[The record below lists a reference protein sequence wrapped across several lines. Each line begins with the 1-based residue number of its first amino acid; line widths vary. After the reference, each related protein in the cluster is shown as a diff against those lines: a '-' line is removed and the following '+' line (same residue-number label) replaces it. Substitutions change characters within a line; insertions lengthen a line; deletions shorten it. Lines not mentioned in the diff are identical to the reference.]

1 MPKIPT
7 FKAQGSIT
15 QLAGTTNAPQ
25 MGLDQTL
32 ATALSPLTDM
42 VVKKAVQEND
52 TQNRTEA
59 LRLGNDFIRELQT
72 IEDTIA
78 NDNTG
83 LGVNKQSANS
93 YYKEQTNNLINK
105 FKSRSSNNASQTLF
119 TNNALSAVNRGIFRI
134 DTIVDKNVF
143 KDLTNQVELAEK
155 SLITQA
161 LFNNRDENVVDEFG
175 MLGNVNDFDYAS
187 LQTNLTKLYT
197 DAFSGKIP
205 AANLNSMVNN
215 IPALV
220 QGFQANKD
228 IYDNPSFAYT
238 ELNKGENSSVY
249 PDLKVEQ
256 RTKLI
261 NKVETMMAQPL
272 QVEFANVIFSLQDK
286 GTEQPFDFNFAKKI
300 LPPEKYN
307 ELKTTYDL
315 AKINAEDVR
324 LIRTSTIDEADK
336 LIESKNFGTDLYVGS
351 ADRITQAKLKEGLI
365 KVRNNA
371 EKQMLEDP
379 VKFQIE
385 TSPEI
390 EELTNNYRTE
400 TDPQIKLAN
409 RKILTNAII
418 EDQIKRGADL
428 AKLKILTKQEVT
440 QIKDE
445 FLNASVTSEDKL
457 KLIEQLKLT
466 YGDENMGKI
475 LNHLQDEKTP
485 ETILMAIATDSVE
498 LAKDLFDSS
507 NLEDLKKI
515 AVQKDIQPTDVLKKI
530 MKKTED
536 FGEVLNSQGEGS
548 ESKAAKM
555 LRINEALLKASL
567 LRIDKNT
574 SVDDAIESAT
584 NDFLKD
590 YILNNSLTALIP
602 KTINRITIPT
612 AAVQNKAEA
621 ILIGI
626 KDDSPGNYL
635 ERFMGEKGFMHYAE
649 SLNLSNVTE
658 EDVKKR
664 IGFTVRNYSK
674 WLNNSDMTGMVLY
687 ADFGAAGMQP
697 VVNADNQRV
706 EFYFTDLPNQ
716 NPTIKDTISVYPV
729 TGDELPLIPDPPS
742 FDYFQYDEN
751 LIDNIIVDG
760 KKNSKI
766 PVDDQSSIFKT
777 IGDAII
783 SPVAASDMN
792 LTSSKKII
800 LDKVGGDI
808 YNEKSQNNLQK
819 FIAAVYDV
827 ESNSGDKDF
836 LLNESS
842 ATGFFQFKTKDN
854 LNKETG
860 KVKLDKN
867 GTPLKS
873 SFETALSRLETQY
886 KKANTTIPNWVKKAK
901 ETKNPTKFILEEL
914 NYDQQEELFL
924 MNIYGQKGSDALIK
938 AMLDG
943 DMDKAM
949 KLYAKFHHTKL
960 NVVNDKTIIKKFNKA
975 YND

>member
-7 FKAQGSIT
+7 FKAEGSIT

-25 MGLDQTL
+25 IGLDQTIGNV
-32 ATALSPLTDM
+32 LSPVTDM

-59 LRLGNDFIRELQT
+59 LRLGNEFTRKLNT
-72 IEDTIA
+72 LEDTIA

-93 YYKEQTNNLINK
+93 YYKQQTNNLINQ
-105 FKSRSSNNASQTLF
+105 FKSQASNNATATLF

-143 KDLTNQVELAEK
+143 KDLTTQVELAEK

-205 AANLNSMVNN
+205 AANLNAMVNN

-324 LIRTSTIDEADK
+324 LIRTLPLDEADK

-400 TDPQIKLAN
+400 TDSQIKLAN

-445 FLNASVTSEDKL
+445 FLNASVTSEDKV

-485 ETILMAIATDSVE
+485 DTILMAIATDSIE

-507 NLEDLKKI
+507 TLEDLKKI
-515 AVQKDIQPTDVLKKI
+515 AVQKDIQPNDVLKKI

-590 YILNNSLTALIP
+590 YVLNNSLTALIP

-664 IGFTVRNYSK
+664 IGFTIRNYSK

-716 NPTIKDTISVYPV
+716 DPTIKDTISVYPV

-742 FDYFQYDEN
+742 DDYFQYNEN
-751 LIDNIIVDG
+751 LIDDIIVDG

-808 YNEKSQNNLQK
+808 YNEESQNNLQK
-819 FIAAVYDV
+819 FIAAVHDV

-842 ATGFFQFKTKDN
+842 ATGDFQFKTKDN
-854 LNKETG
+854 LDKNG
-860 KVKLDKN
+860 KVKLDEN

-901 ETKNPTKFILEEL
+901 ETKNPTKFIIEEL
-914 NYDQQEELFL
+914 TYDQQEELFL
-924 MNIYGQKGSDALIK
+924 MNIYGQVGSDALIK

-949 KLYAKFHHTKL
+949 ELYAEFHHTKM
-960 NVVNDKTIIKKFNKA
+960 NVVNDKVVKRKFKKA

>member
-1 MPKIPT
+1 
-7 FKAQGSIT
+7 
-15 QLAGTTNAPQ
+15 
-25 MGLDQTL
+25 
-32 ATALSPLTDM
+32 
-42 VVKKAVQEND
+42 
-52 TQNRTEA
+52 
-59 LRLGNDFIRELQT
+59 
-72 IEDTIA
+72 
-78 NDNTG
+78 
-83 LGVNKQSANS
+83 
-93 YYKEQTNNLINK
+93 
-105 FKSRSSNNASQTLF
+105 
-119 TNNALSAVNRGIFRI
+119 
-134 DTIVDKNVF
+134 
-143 KDLTNQVELAEK
+143 
-155 SLITQA
+155 
-161 LFNNRDENVVDEFG
+161 
-175 MLGNVNDFDYAS
+175 
-187 LQTNLTKLYT
+187 
-197 DAFSGKIP
+197 
-205 AANLNSMVNN
+205 
-215 IPALV
+215 
-220 QGFQANKD
+220 
-228 IYDNPSFAYT
+228 
-238 ELNKGENSSVY
+238 

-324 LIRTSTIDEADK
+324 LIRTLPLDEADK

-400 TDPQIKLAN
+400 TDSQIKLAN

-445 FLNASVTSEDKL
+445 FLNASVTSEDKV

-485 ETILMAIATDSVE
+485 DTILMAIATDSIE

-507 NLEDLKKI
+507 TLEDLKKI
-515 AVQKDIQPTDVLKKI
+515 AVQKDIQPNDVLKKI

-590 YILNNSLTALIP
+590 YVLNNSLTALIP

-664 IGFTVRNYSK
+664 IGFTIRNYSK

-716 NPTIKDTISVYPV
+716 DPTIKDTISVYPV

-742 FDYFQYDEN
+742 DDYFQYNEN
-751 LIDNIIVDG
+751 LIDDIIVDG

-808 YNEKSQNNLQK
+808 YNEESQNNLQK
-819 FIAAVYDV
+819 FIAAVHDV

-842 ATGFFQFKTKDN
+842 ATGDFQFKTKDN
-854 LNKETG
+854 LDKNG
-860 KVKLDKN
+860 KVKLDEN

-914 NYDQQEELFL
+914 TYDQQEELFL
-924 MNIYGQKGSDALIK
+924 MNIYGQVGSDALIK

-949 KLYAKFHHTKL
+949 ELYAEFHHTKM
-960 NVVNDKTIIKKFNKA
+960 NVVNDKVVKRKFKKA

>member
-42 VVKKAVQEND
+42 IVKKAVQEND

-72 IEDTIA
+72 VEDTIA

-93 YYKEQTNNLINK
+93 YYKQQTNNLINK
-105 FKSRSSNNASQTLF
+105 FKSRSSNNATATLF

-143 KDLTNQVELAEK
+143 KDLTTQVELAET

-272 QVEFANVIFSLQDK
+272 QVEFANVVFSLQDK

-371 EKQMLEDP
+371 EKQMSEDP
-379 VKFQIE
+379 VKFQID

-390 EELTNNYRTE
+390 AELTNNYRTE
-400 TDPQIKLAN
+400 TDPEIKLAN

-716 NPTIKDTISVYPV
+716 DPTIKDTISVYPV

-742 FDYFQYDEN
+742 DDYFQYNEN
-751 LIDNIIVDG
+751 LIDDIIVDG

-783 SPVAASDMN
+783 SPVAAGEAT
-792 LTSSKKII
+792 L
-800 LDKVGGDI
+800 
-808 YNEKSQNNLQK
+808 
-819 FIAAVYDV
+819 
-827 ESNSGDKDF
+827 GDKF
-836 LLNESS
+836 LINKNVIDRIKKNEN
-842 ATGFFQFKTKDN
+842 QKLFKF
-854 LNKETG
+854 NKNIG
-860 KVKLDKN
+860 RH
-867 GTPLKS
+867 S
-873 SFETALSRLETQY
+873 SFEGGLDTVGFGHKLTEQEDKSNTVYGYNIDTLTIEQANDILEKDLKKAINLVNNLGKNSTINLDTINPDAYNILVEMAFQMGSNEIKKEGLAGFEKTLQFIKDNEY
-886 KKANTTIPNWVKKAK
+886 KKASVEMLKSTWHSQTPKRAK
-901 ETKNPTKFILEEL
+901 RLSV
-914 NYDQQEELFL
+914 L
-924 MNIYGQKGSDALIK
+924 MAKIK
-938 AMLDG
+938 
-943 DMDKAM
+943 
-949 KLYAKFHHTKL
+949 
-960 NVVNDKTIIKKFNKA
+960 
-975 YND
+975 

>member
-15 QLAGTTNAPQ
+15 QLVGTTNAPQ

-32 ATALSPLTDM
+32 GNALSPLTDM

-59 LRLGNDFIRELQT
+59 LRLGNDFTRELQT
-72 IEDTIA
+72 VEDTIA

-105 FKSRSSNNASQTLF
+105 FKSRSSNNATATLF

-143 KDLTNQVELAEK
+143 KDLTTQVELAEK

-215 IPALV
+215 IPTLV

-228 IYDNPSFAYT
+228 IYDNPSLAYT

-249 PDLKVEQ
+249 PDLKVEE
-256 RTKLI
+256 RIKLI

-286 GTEQPFDFNFAKKI
+286 GTEQSFDFDFAKKI

-379 VKFQIE
+379 VNFQIE
-385 TSPEI
+385 TNPEI

-400 TDPQIKLAN
+400 NDPQIKLAN

-475 LNHLQDEKTP
+475 VNHLQDEKTP
-485 ETILMAIATDSVE
+485 DTILMAIATDSIE

-507 NLEDLKKI
+507 TLEDLKKI
-515 AVQKDIQPTDVLKKI
+515 AVKKDIQPADVSKKI

-555 LRINEALLKASL
+555 NRINEALLKVSL

-590 YILNNSLTALIP
+590 YVLNNSLTALIP

-716 NPTIKDTISVYPV
+716 DPTIKDTISVYPV

-742 FDYFQYDEN
+742 DDYFQYDEN
-751 LIDNIIVDG
+751 LIDDIIVDG

-766 PVDDQSSIFKT
+766 SVDDQSSIFKT

-827 ESNSGDKDF
+827 ESNSGDKNF

-914 NYDQQEELFL
+914 TYDQQEELFL
-924 MNIYGQKGSDALIK
+924 MNIYGQVESDALIK

-949 KLYAKFHHTKL
+949 QLYAKFHHTKM
-960 NVVNDKTIIKKFNKA
+960 NVVNDKVVKRKFKKA

>member
-25 MGLDQTL
+25 IGLDQTIGNV
-32 ATALSPLTDM
+32 LSPVTDM

-59 LRLGNDFIRELQT
+59 LRLGNEFTRKLNT
-72 IEDTIA
+72 LEDTIA

-93 YYKEQTNNLINK
+93 YYKQQTNNLINQ
-105 FKSRSSNNASQTLF
+105 FKSQASNNATATLF

-143 KDLTNQVELAEK
+143 KDLTTQVELAEK

-205 AANLNSMVNN
+205 AANLNAMVNN

-324 LIRTSTIDEADK
+324 LIRTLPLDEADK

-400 TDPQIKLAN
+400 TDSQIKLAN

-445 FLNASVTSEDKL
+445 FLNASVTSEDKV

-485 ETILMAIATDSVE
+485 DTILMAIATDSIE

-507 NLEDLKKI
+507 TLEDLKKI
-515 AVQKDIQPTDVLKKI
+515 AVQKDIQPNDVLKKI

-590 YILNNSLTALIP
+590 YVLNNSLTALIP

-664 IGFTVRNYSK
+664 IGFTIRNYSK

-716 NPTIKDTISVYPV
+716 DPTIKDTISVYPV

-742 FDYFQYDEN
+742 DDYFQYNEN
-751 LIDNIIVDG
+751 LIDDIIVDG

-808 YNEKSQNNLQK
+808 YNEESQNNLQK
-819 FIAAVYDV
+819 FIAAVHDV

-842 ATGFFQFKTKDN
+842 ATGDFQFKTKDN
-854 LNKETG
+854 LDKNG
-860 KVKLDKN
+860 KVKLDEN

-914 NYDQQEELFL
+914 TYDQQEELFL
-924 MNIYGQKGSDALIK
+924 MNIYGQVGSDALIK

-949 KLYAKFHHTKL
+949 ELYAEFHHTKM
-960 NVVNDKTIIKKFNKA
+960 NVVNDKVVKRKFKKA

>member
-7 FKAQGSIT
+7 FKAEGSIT

-25 MGLDQTL
+25 IGLDQTL
-32 ATALSPLTDM
+32 GNALSPLTDM

-59 LRLGNDFIRELQT
+59 LRLGNEFTRKLNT

-93 YYKEQTNNLINK
+93 YYKQQTNNFINQ
-105 FKSRSSNNASQTLF
+105 FKSQASNNATATLF

-143 KDLTNQVELAEK
+143 KDLTTQVELAEK

-261 NKVETMMAQPL
+261 NKVETIMAQPL

-385 TSPEI
+385 TNPEI

-428 AKLKILTKQEVT
+428 ANLKILTKQEVT

-664 IGFTVRNYSK
+664 IGFTIRNYSK

-716 NPTIKDTISVYPV
+716 DPTIKDTISVYPV

-742 FDYFQYDEN
+742 DDYFQYDEN
-751 LIDNIIVDG
+751 LIDDIIVDG

-783 SPVAASDMN
+783 SPVAAGEAT
-792 LTSSKKII
+792 L
-800 LDKVGGDI
+800 
-808 YNEKSQNNLQK
+808 
-819 FIAAVYDV
+819 
-827 ESNSGDKDF
+827 GDKF
-836 LLNESS
+836 LINKNVIDRIKKNENQKL
-842 ATGFFQFKTKDN
+842 FIF
-854 LNKETG
+854 NKNIG
-860 KVKLDKN
+860 RH
-867 GTPLKS
+867 S
-873 SFETALSRLETQY
+873 SFEGGLDTVGFGHKLTEQEDKNNTVYGYNIDTLTIEQANDILEKDLKKAINLVNNLGKNSTINLDTINPDAYNILVEMAFQMGSNEIKKEGLAGFEKTLQFIKDNEY
-886 KKANTTIPNWVKKAK
+886 KKASVEMLKSTWHSQTPKRAK
-901 ETKNPTKFILEEL
+901 RLSV
-914 NYDQQEELFL
+914 L
-924 MNIYGQKGSDALIK
+924 MAKIK
-938 AMLDG
+938 
-943 DMDKAM
+943 
-949 KLYAKFHHTKL
+949 
-960 NVVNDKTIIKKFNKA
+960 
-975 YND
+975 

>member
-1 MPKIPT
+1 
-7 FKAQGSIT
+7 
-15 QLAGTTNAPQ
+15 
-25 MGLDQTL
+25 
-32 ATALSPLTDM
+32 M

-59 LRLGNDFIRELQT
+59 LRLGNEFTRKLNT
-72 IEDTIA
+72 LEDTIA

-93 YYKEQTNNLINK
+93 YYKQQTNNFINQ
-105 FKSRSSNNASQTLF
+105 FKSQASNNATATLF

-143 KDLTNQVELAEK
+143 KDLTTQVELAEK

-385 TSPEI
+385 TNPEI

-400 TDPQIKLAN
+400 NDPEIKLAN

-485 ETILMAIATDSVE
+485 DTILMAIATDSVE

-515 AVQKDIQPTDVLKKI
+515 AVQKDIQPNDVLKKI

-664 IGFTVRNYSK
+664 IGFTIRNYSK

-716 NPTIKDTISVYPV
+716 DPTIKDTISVYPV

-742 FDYFQYDEN
+742 DDYFQYDEN
-751 LIDNIIVDG
+751 LIDDIIVDG

-777 IGDAII
+777 IGNAII
-783 SPVAASDMN
+783 SPVAAAEMDTSWRQNKVIQKIIKEEPIIEKIIMAESSGNAATPDSPDGARGLMQIMKNTAEKDTGFGVNYN
-792 LTSSKKII
+792 LT
-800 LDKVGGDI
+800 
-808 YNEKSQNNLQK
+808 Y
-819 FIAAVYDV
+819 
-827 ESNSGDKDF
+827 
-836 LLNESS
+836 
-842 ATGFFQFKTKDN
+842 
-854 LNKETG
+854 
-860 KVKLDKN
+860 
-867 GTPLKS
+867 
-873 SFETALSRLETQY
+873 
-886 KKANTTIPNWVKKAK
+886 
-901 ETKNPTKFILEEL
+901 
-914 NYDQQEELFL
+914 EELFDPEK
-924 MNIYGQKGSDALIK
+924 NVKYGAAYFKGLKKYYGNNKDALIAYNWGHGNTQQWLK
-938 AMLDG
+938 KG
-943 DMDKAM
+943 G
-949 KLYAKFHHTKL
+949 
-960 NVVNDKTIIKKFNKA
+960 KFNDLPKETQN
-975 YND
+975 YLKKILGIND

>member
-1 MPKIPT
+1 MGEHDNILMPKIPT
-7 FKAQGSIT
+7 FKAEGSIT

-25 MGLDQTL
+25 IGLDQTIGN
-32 ATALSPLTDM
+32 ALSPVTDM

-59 LRLGNDFIRELQT
+59 LRLGNEFTRKLNT
-72 IEDTIA
+72 LEDTIA

-93 YYKEQTNNLINK
+93 YYKQQTNNLINQ
-105 FKSRSSNNASQTLF
+105 FKSQASNNATATLF

-143 KDLTNQVELAEK
+143 KDLTTQVELAEK

-205 AANLNSMVNN
+205 AANLNAMVNN

-324 LIRTSTIDEADK
+324 LIRTLPLDEADK

-385 TSPEI
+385 TNPEI

-400 TDPQIKLAN
+400 TDPEIKLAN

-485 ETILMAIATDSVE
+485 DTILMAIATDSVE
-498 LAKDLFDSS
+498 LAKNLFDSS
-507 NLEDLKKI
+507 TLEDLKKI
-515 AVQKDIQPTDVLKKI
+515 AVKKDIQPADVSKKI

-536 FGEVLNSQGEGS
+536 FGEVINAQGEGS

-555 LRINEALLKASL
+555 NRINEALLKASL

-590 YILNNSLTALIP
+590 YVLNNSLTALIP

-664 IGFTVRNYSK
+664 IGFTIRNYSK

-716 NPTIKDTISVYPV
+716 DPTIKDTISVYPV

-742 FDYFQYDEN
+742 DDYFQYNEN
-751 LIDNIIVDG
+751 LIDDIIVDG

-783 SPVAASDMN
+783 SPV
-792 LTSSKKII
+792 
-800 LDKVGGDI
+800 
-808 YNEKSQNNLQK
+808 LQHQT
-819 FIAAVYDV
+819 
-827 ESNSGDKDF
+827 
-836 LLNESS
+836 L
-842 ATGFFQFKTKDN
+842 N
-854 LNKETG
+854 LNFI
-860 KVKLDKN
+860 KN
-867 GTPLKS
+867 
-873 SFETALSRLETQY
+873 
-886 KKANTTIPNWVKKAK
+886 
-901 ETKNPTKFILEEL
+901 
-914 NYDQQEELFL
+914 
-924 MNIYGQKGSDALIK
+924 
-938 AMLDG
+938 
-943 DMDKAM
+943 
-949 KLYAKFHHTKL
+949 KLYL
-960 NVVNDKTIIKKFNKA
+960 GNDKSKMEIYIMKNF
-975 YND
+975 

>member
-15 QLAGTTNAPQ
+15 QLVGTTNAPQ

-32 ATALSPLTDM
+32 GNALSPLTDM

-59 LRLGNDFIRELQT
+59 LRLGNDFTRELQT
-72 IEDTIA
+72 VEDTIA

-105 FKSRSSNNASQTLF
+105 FKSRSSNNATATLF

-143 KDLTNQVELAEK
+143 KDLTTQVELAEK

-249 PDLKVEQ
+249 PDLKVEE
-256 RTKLI
+256 RIKLI

-286 GTEQPFDFNFAKKI
+286 GTEQSFDFDFAKKI

-385 TSPEI
+385 TNPEI

-400 TDPQIKLAN
+400 NDPQIKLAN

-475 LNHLQDEKTP
+475 VNHLQDEKTP
-485 ETILMAIATDSVE
+485 ETILMAIATDSIE

-507 NLEDLKKI
+507 TLEDLKKI
-515 AVQKDIQPTDVLKKI
+515 AVKKDIQPADVSKKI

-590 YILNNSLTALIP
+590 YVLNNSLTALIP

-716 NPTIKDTISVYPV
+716 DPTIKDTISVYPV
-729 TGDELPLIPDPPS
+729 TGDELPLIPAPPPD
-742 FDYFQYDEN
+742 DYFQYDEN

-808 YNEKSQNNLQK
+808 YNEESQNNLQK

-842 ATGFFQFKTKDN
+842 ATGDFQFKTKDN
-854 LNKETG
+854 LDKNG
-860 KVKLDKN
+860 KVKLDEN

-914 NYDQQEELFL
+914 TYDQQEELFL

>member
-25 MGLDQTL
+25 IGLDQTL
-32 ATALSPLTDM
+32 GNALSPVTDM

-59 LRLGNDFIRELQT
+59 LRLGNEFTRKLNT
-72 IEDTIA
+72 LEDTIA

-93 YYKEQTNNLINK
+93 YYKQQTNNLINQ
-105 FKSRSSNNASQTLF
+105 FKSQASNNATATLF

-143 KDLTNQVELAEK
+143 KDLTTQVELAEK

-205 AANLNSMVNN
+205 AANLNAMVNN

-286 GTEQPFDFNFAKKI
+286 GTEQPFDFDFAKKI
-300 LPPEKYN
+300 LSPEKYN

-324 LIRTSTIDEADK
+324 LIRTLPLDEADK

-385 TSPEI
+385 TNPEI

-485 ETILMAIATDSVE
+485 DTILMAIATDSVE
-498 LAKDLFDSS
+498 LAKNLFDSS
-507 NLEDLKKI
+507 TLEDLKKI
-515 AVQKDIQPTDVLKKI
+515 AVKKDIQPADVSKKI

-536 FGEVLNSQGEGS
+536 FGEVINAQGEGS

-555 LRINEALLKASL
+555 NRINEALLKASL

-590 YILNNSLTALIP
+590 YVLNNSLTALIP

-664 IGFTVRNYSK
+664 IGFTIRNYSK

-716 NPTIKDTISVYPV
+716 DPTIKDTISVYPV

-742 FDYFQYDEN
+742 DDYFQYNEN
-751 LIDNIIVDG
+751 LIDDIIVDG

-808 YNEKSQNNLQK
+808 YNEESQNNLQK
-819 FIAAVYDV
+819 FIAAVHDV

-842 ATGFFQFKTKDN
+842 ATGDFQFKTKDN
-854 LNKETG
+854 LDKNG
-860 KVKLDKN
+860 KVKLDEN

-914 NYDQQEELFL
+914 TYDQQEELFL
-924 MNIYGQKGSDALIK
+924 MNIYGQVGSDALIK

-949 KLYAKFHHTKL
+949 KLYAKFHHTKM
-960 NVVNDKTIIKKFNKA
+960 NVVNDKVVKRKFKKA

>member
-7 FKAQGSIT
+7 FTAQGSIT

-25 MGLDQTL
+25 IGLDQTIGNV
-32 ATALSPLTDM
+32 LSPVTDM

-59 LRLGNDFIRELQT
+59 LRLGNEFTRKLNT
-72 IEDTIA
+72 LEDTIA

-93 YYKEQTNNLINK
+93 YYKQQTNNLINQ
-105 FKSRSSNNASQTLF
+105 FKSQASNNATATLF

-143 KDLTNQVELAEK
+143 KDLTTQVELAEK

-205 AANLNSMVNN
+205 AANLNAMVNN

-324 LIRTSTIDEADK
+324 LIRTLPLDEADK

-400 TDPQIKLAN
+400 TDSQIKLAN

-445 FLNASVTSEDKL
+445 FLNASVTSEDKV

-485 ETILMAIATDSVE
+485 DTILMAIATDSIE

-507 NLEDLKKI
+507 TLEDLKKI
-515 AVQKDIQPTDVLKKI
+515 AVQKDIQPNDVLKKI

-590 YILNNSLTALIP
+590 YVLNNSLTALIP

-664 IGFTVRNYSK
+664 IGFTIRNYSK

-716 NPTIKDTISVYPV
+716 DPTIKDTISVYPV

-742 FDYFQYDEN
+742 DDYFQYNEN
-751 LIDNIIVDG
+751 LIDDIIVDG

-808 YNEKSQNNLQK
+808 YNEESQNNLQK
-819 FIAAVYDV
+819 FIAAVHDV

-842 ATGFFQFKTKDN
+842 ATGDFQFKTKDN
-854 LNKETG
+854 LDKNG
-860 KVKLDKN
+860 KVKLDEN

-901 ETKNPTKFILEEL
+901 ETKNPTKFIIEEL
-914 NYDQQEELFL
+914 TYDQQEELFL
-924 MNIYGQKGSDALIK
+924 MNIYGQVGSDALIK

-949 KLYAKFHHTKL
+949 ELYAEFHHTKM
-960 NVVNDKTIIKKFNKA
+960 NVVNDKVVKRKFKKA

>member
-7 FKAQGSIT
+7 FTAQGSIT

-25 MGLDQTL
+25 IGLDQTIGN
-32 ATALSPLTDM
+32 ALSPVTDM
-42 VVKKAVQEND
+42 VIKKAVQEND

-59 LRLGNDFIRELQT
+59 LRLGNEFTRKLNT
-72 IEDTIA
+72 LEDTIA

-93 YYKEQTNNLINK
+93 YYKQQTNNLINQ
-105 FKSRSSNNASQTLF
+105 FKSQASNNATATLF

-143 KDLTNQVELAEK
+143 KDLTTQVELAEK

-205 AANLNSMVNN
+205 AANLNAMVNN

-324 LIRTSTIDEADK
+324 LVRTLPLDEADK

-400 TDPQIKLAN
+400 TNPEIKLAN

-485 ETILMAIATDSVE
+485 DTILMAIATDSVE
-498 LAKDLFDSS
+498 LAKNLFDSS
-507 NLEDLKKI
+507 TLEDLKKI
-515 AVQKDIQPTDVLKKI
+515 AVKKDIQPADVSKKI

-536 FGEVLNSQGEGS
+536 FGEVINAQGEGS

-555 LRINEALLKASL
+555 NRINEALLKASL

-590 YILNNSLTALIP
+590 YVLNNSLTALIP

-664 IGFTVRNYSK
+664 IGFTIRNYSK

-716 NPTIKDTISVYPV
+716 DPTIKDTISVYPV

-742 FDYFQYDEN
+742 DDYFQYNEN
-751 LIDNIIVDG
+751 LIDDIIVDG

-808 YNEKSQNNLQK
+808 YNEESQNNLQK
-819 FIAAVYDV
+819 FIAAVHDV

-842 ATGFFQFKTKDN
+842 ATGDFQFKTKDN
-854 LNKETG
+854 LDKNG
-860 KVKLDKN
+860 KVKLDEN

-914 NYDQQEELFL
+914 TYDQQEELFL
-924 MNIYGQKGSDALIK
+924 MNIYGQVESDALIK

-943 DMDKAM
+943 DMDKAI
-949 KLYAKFHHTKL
+949 KLYAQFHHTKM
-960 NVVNDKTIIKKFNKA
+960 NVVNDKVVKRKFKKA

>member
-15 QLAGTTNAPQ
+15 QLVGTTNAPQ

-32 ATALSPLTDM
+32 GNALSPLTDM

-59 LRLGNDFIRELQT
+59 LRLGNDFTRELQT
-72 IEDTIA
+72 VEDTIA

-105 FKSRSSNNASQTLF
+105 FKSRSSNNATATLF

-143 KDLTNQVELAEK
+143 KDLTTQVELAEK

-205 AANLNSMVNN
+205 AANLNSMINN

-228 IYDNPSFAYT
+228 IYDNPSLAYT

-249 PDLKVEQ
+249 PDLKVEE
-256 RTKLI
+256 RIKLI

-286 GTEQPFDFNFAKKI
+286 GTEQSFDFDFAKKI

-379 VKFQIE
+379 VNFQIE
-385 TSPEI
+385 TNPEI

-400 TDPQIKLAN
+400 NDPQIKLAN

-475 LNHLQDEKTP
+475 VNHLQDEKTP
-485 ETILMAIATDSVE
+485 DTILMAIATDSIE

-507 NLEDLKKI
+507 TLEDLKKI
-515 AVQKDIQPTDVLKKI
+515 AVKKDIQPADVSKKI

-716 NPTIKDTISVYPV
+716 DPTIKDTISVYPV
-729 TGDELPLIPDPPS
+729 TGDELPLIPAPPPD
-742 FDYFQYDEN
+742 DYFQYNEN
-751 LIDNIIVDG
+751 LIDDIIVDG

-808 YNEKSQNNLQK
+808 YNEESQNNLQK
-819 FIAAVYDV
+819 FIAAVHDV

-842 ATGFFQFKTKDN
+842 ATGDFQFKTKDN
-854 LNKETG
+854 LDKNG
-860 KVKLDKN
+860 KVKLDEN

-914 NYDQQEELFL
+914 TYDQQEELFL
-924 MNIYGQKGSDALIK
+924 MNIYGQVESDALIK

-949 KLYAKFHHTKL
+949 QLYAKFHHTKM
-960 NVVNDKTIIKKFNKA
+960 NVVNDKVVKRKFKKA

>member
-7 FKAQGSIT
+7 FKAEGSIT

-25 MGLDQTL
+25 IGLDQTIGNV
-32 ATALSPLTDM
+32 LSPVTDM

-59 LRLGNDFIRELQT
+59 LRLGNEFTRKLNT
-72 IEDTIA
+72 LEDTIA

-93 YYKEQTNNLINK
+93 YYKQQTNNLINQ
-105 FKSRSSNNASQTLF
+105 FKSQASNNATATLF

-143 KDLTNQVELAEK
+143 KDLTTQVELAEK

-205 AANLNSMVNN
+205 AANLNAMVNN

-261 NKVETMMAQPL
+261 NKVETIMAQPL

-324 LIRTSTIDEADK
+324 LIRTLPLDEADK

-400 TDPQIKLAN
+400 TDSQIKLAN

-445 FLNASVTSEDKL
+445 FLNASVTSEDKV

-485 ETILMAIATDSVE
+485 DTILMAIATDSIE

-507 NLEDLKKI
+507 TLEDLKKI
-515 AVQKDIQPTDVLKKI
+515 AVQKDIQPNDVLKKI

-590 YILNNSLTALIP
+590 YVLNNSLTALIP

-664 IGFTVRNYSK
+664 IGFTIRNYSK

-716 NPTIKDTISVYPV
+716 DPTIKDTISVYPV

-742 FDYFQYDEN
+742 DDYFQYNEN

-808 YNEKSQNNLQK
+808 YNEESQNNLQK
-819 FIAAVYDV
+819 FIAAVHDV

-842 ATGFFQFKTKDN
+842 ATGDFQFKTKDN
-854 LNKETG
+854 LDKNG
-860 KVKLDKN
+860 KVKLDEN

-914 NYDQQEELFL
+914 TYDQQEELFL
-924 MNIYGQKGSDALIK
+924 MNIYGQVGSDALIK

-949 KLYAKFHHTKL
+949 ELYAEFHHTKM
-960 NVVNDKTIIKKFNKA
+960 NVVNDKVVKRKFKKA

>member
-7 FKAQGSIT
+7 FTAQGSIT

-25 MGLDQTL
+25 IGLDQTIGN
-32 ATALSPLTDM
+32 ALSPVTDM
-42 VVKKAVQEND
+42 VIKKAVQEND

-59 LRLGNDFIRELQT
+59 LRLGNEFTRKLNT
-72 IEDTIA
+72 LEDTIA

-93 YYKEQTNNLINK
+93 YYKQQTNNLINQ
-105 FKSRSSNNASQTLF
+105 FKSQASNNATATLF
-119 TNNALSAVNRGIFRI
+119 TNNALNAVNRGIFRI

-143 KDLTNQVELAEK
+143 KDLTTQVELAEK

-205 AANLNSMVNN
+205 AANLNAMVNN

-324 LIRTSTIDEADK
+324 LVRTLPLDEADK

-400 TDPQIKLAN
+400 TNPEIKLAN

-485 ETILMAIATDSVE
+485 DTILMAIATDSIE

-507 NLEDLKKI
+507 TLEDLKKI
-515 AVQKDIQPTDVLKKI
+515 AVQKDIQPNNVLKKI

-548 ESKAAKM
+548 ESKDAKM

-590 YILNNSLTALIP
+590 YVLNNSLTALIP

-664 IGFTVRNYSK
+664 IGFTIRNYSK

-716 NPTIKDTISVYPV
+716 DPTIKDTISVYPV

-742 FDYFQYDEN
+742 DDYFQYNEN
-751 LIDNIIVDG
+751 LIDDIIVDG

-808 YNEKSQNNLQK
+808 YNEESQNNLQK
-819 FIAAVYDV
+819 FITAVHDV

-842 ATGFFQFKTKDN
+842 ATGDFQFKTKDN
-854 LNKETG
+854 LDKNG
-860 KVKLDKN
+860 KVKLDEN

-914 NYDQQEELFL
+914 TYDQQEELFL
-924 MNIYGQKGSDALIK
+924 MNIYGQVESDALIK

-943 DMDKAM
+943 DMDKAI
-949 KLYAKFHHTKL
+949 KLYAQFHHTKM
-960 NVVNDKTIIKKFNKA
+960 NVVNDKVVKRKFKKA

>member
-7 FKAQGSIT
+7 FKAEGSIT

-25 MGLDQTL
+25 IGLDQTIGN
-32 ATALSPLTDM
+32 ALSPVTDM

-59 LRLGNDFIRELQT
+59 LRLGNEFTRKLNT
-72 IEDTIA
+72 LEDTIA

-93 YYKEQTNNLINK
+93 YYKQQTNNLINQ
-105 FKSRSSNNASQTLF
+105 FKSQASNNATATLF

-143 KDLTNQVELAEK
+143 KDLTTQVELAEK

-205 AANLNSMVNN
+205 AANLNAMVNN

-324 LIRTSTIDEADK
+324 LIRTLPLDEADK

-400 TDPQIKLAN
+400 TNPEIKLAN

-485 ETILMAIATDSVE
+485 DTILMAIATDSVE
-498 LAKDLFDSS
+498 LAKNLFDSS
-507 NLEDLKKI
+507 TLEDLKKI
-515 AVQKDIQPTDVLKKI
+515 AVKKDIQPADVSKKI

-536 FGEVLNSQGEGS
+536 FGEVINAQGEGS

-555 LRINEALLKASL
+555 NRINEALLKASL

-590 YILNNSLTALIP
+590 YVLNNSLTALIP

-664 IGFTVRNYSK
+664 IGFTIRNYSK

-716 NPTIKDTISVYPV
+716 DPTIKDTISVYPV

-742 FDYFQYDEN
+742 DDYFQYNEN
-751 LIDNIIVDG
+751 LIDDIIVDG

-808 YNEKSQNNLQK
+808 YNEESQNNLQK
-819 FIAAVYDV
+819 FIAAVHDV

-842 ATGFFQFKTKDN
+842 ATGDFQFKTKDN
-854 LNKETG
+854 LDKNG
-860 KVKLDKN
+860 KVKLDEN

-914 NYDQQEELFL
+914 TYDQQEELFL
-924 MNIYGQKGSDALIK
+924 MNIYGQVGSDALIK

-949 KLYAKFHHTKL
+949 KLYAKFHHTKM
-960 NVVNDKTIIKKFNKA
+960 NVVNDKVVKRKFKKA

>member
-7 FKAQGSIT
+7 FTAQGSIT

-25 MGLDQTL
+25 IGLDQTIGN
-32 ATALSPLTDM
+32 ALSPVTDM
-42 VVKKAVQEND
+42 VIKKAVQEND

-59 LRLGNDFIRELQT
+59 LRLGNEFTRKLNT
-72 IEDTIA
+72 LEDTIA

-93 YYKEQTNNLINK
+93 YYKQQTNNLINQ
-105 FKSRSSNNASQTLF
+105 FKSQASNNATATLF
-119 TNNALSAVNRGIFRI
+119 TNNALNAVNRGIFRI

-143 KDLTNQVELAEK
+143 KDLTTQVELAEK

-205 AANLNSMVNN
+205 AANLNAMVNN

-324 LIRTSTIDEADK
+324 LIRTLPLDEADK

-400 TDPQIKLAN
+400 TNPEIKLAN

-485 ETILMAIATDSVE
+485 DTILMAIATDSIE

-507 NLEDLKKI
+507 TLEDLKKI
-515 AVQKDIQPTDVLKKI
+515 AVQKDIQPNNVLKKI

-548 ESKAAKM
+548 ESKDAKM

-574 SVDDAIESAT
+574 SVDDAIESAA

-590 YILNNSLTALIP
+590 YVLNNSLTALIP

-664 IGFTVRNYSK
+664 IGFTIRNYSK

-716 NPTIKDTISVYPV
+716 DPTIKDTISVYPV

-742 FDYFQYDEN
+742 DDYFQYNEN
-751 LIDNIIVDG
+751 LIDDIIVDG

-808 YNEKSQNNLQK
+808 YNEESQNNLQK
-819 FIAAVYDV
+819 FITAVHDV

-842 ATGFFQFKTKDN
+842 ATGDFQFKTKDN
-854 LNKETG
+854 LDKNG
-860 KVKLDKN
+860 KVKLDEN

-914 NYDQQEELFL
+914 TYDQQEELFL
-924 MNIYGQKGSDALIK
+924 MNIYGQVESDALIK

-943 DMDKAM
+943 DMDKAI
-949 KLYAKFHHTKL
+949 KLYAQFHHTKM
-960 NVVNDKTIIKKFNKA
+960 NVVNDKVVKRKFKKA

>member
-7 FKAQGSIT
+7 FTAQGSIT

-25 MGLDQTL
+25 IGLDQTIGN
-32 ATALSPLTDM
+32 ALSPVTDM
-42 VVKKAVQEND
+42 VIKKAVQEND

-59 LRLGNDFIRELQT
+59 LRLGNEFTRKLNT
-72 IEDTIA
+72 LEDTIA

-93 YYKEQTNNLINK
+93 YYKQQTNNLINQ
-105 FKSRSSNNASQTLF
+105 FKSQASNNATATLF

-143 KDLTNQVELAEK
+143 KDLTTQVELAEK

-205 AANLNSMVNN
+205 AANLNAMVNN

-324 LIRTSTIDEADK
+324 LVRTLPLDEADK

-400 TDPQIKLAN
+400 TNPEIKLAN

-485 ETILMAIATDSVE
+485 DTILMAIATDSVE
-498 LAKDLFDSS
+498 LAKNLFDSS
-507 NLEDLKKI
+507 TLEDLKKI
-515 AVQKDIQPTDVLKKI
+515 AVKKDIQPADVSKKI

-536 FGEVLNSQGEGS
+536 FGEVINAQGEGS

-555 LRINEALLKASL
+555 NRINEALLKASL

-590 YILNNSLTALIP
+590 YVLNNSLTALIP

-664 IGFTVRNYSK
+664 IGFTIRNYSK

-716 NPTIKDTISVYPV
+716 DPTIKDTISVYPV

-742 FDYFQYDEN
+742 DDYFQYNEN
-751 LIDNIIVDG
+751 LIDDIIVDG

-808 YNEKSQNNLQK
+808 YNEESQNNLQK
-819 FIAAVYDV
+819 FIAAVHDV

-842 ATGFFQFKTKDN
+842 ATGDFQFKTKDN
-854 LNKETG
+854 LDKNG
-860 KVKLDKN
+860 KVKLDEN

-914 NYDQQEELFL
+914 TYDQQEELFL
-924 MNIYGQKGSDALIK
+924 MNIYGQVGSDALIK

-949 KLYAKFHHTKL
+949 KLYAQFHHTKM
-960 NVVNDKTIIKKFNKA
+960 NVVNDKVVKRKFKKA

>member
-7 FKAQGSIT
+7 FTAQGSIT

-25 MGLDQTL
+25 IGLDQTIGN
-32 ATALSPLTDM
+32 ALSPVTDM
-42 VVKKAVQEND
+42 VIKKAVQEND

-59 LRLGNDFIRELQT
+59 LRLGNEFTRKLNT
-72 IEDTIA
+72 LEDTIA

-93 YYKEQTNNLINK
+93 YYKQQTNNLINQ
-105 FKSRSSNNASQTLF
+105 FKSQASNNATATLF
-119 TNNALSAVNRGIFRI
+119 TNNALNAVNRGIFRI

-143 KDLTNQVELAEK
+143 KDLTTQVELAEK

-205 AANLNSMVNN
+205 AANLNAMVNN

-324 LIRTSTIDEADK
+324 LVRTLPLDEADK

-400 TDPQIKLAN
+400 TNPEIKLAN

-485 ETILMAIATDSVE
+485 DTILMAIATDSIE

-507 NLEDLKKI
+507 TLEDLKKI
-515 AVQKDIQPTDVLKKI
+515 AVQKDIQPNNVLKKI

-548 ESKAAKM
+548 ESKDAKM

-574 SVDDAIESAT
+574 SVDDAIESAA

-590 YILNNSLTALIP
+590 YVLNNSLTALIP

-664 IGFTVRNYSK
+664 IGFTIRNYSK

-716 NPTIKDTISVYPV
+716 DPTIKDTISVYPV

-742 FDYFQYDEN
+742 DDYFQYNEN
-751 LIDNIIVDG
+751 LIDDIIVDG

-808 YNEKSQNNLQK
+808 YNEESQNNLQK
-819 FIAAVYDV
+819 FITAVHDV

-842 ATGFFQFKTKDN
+842 ATGDFQFKTKDN
-854 LNKETG
+854 LDKNG
-860 KVKLDKN
+860 KVKLDEN

-914 NYDQQEELFL
+914 TYDQQEELFL
-924 MNIYGQKGSDALIK
+924 MNIYGQVESDALIK

-943 DMDKAM
+943 DMDKAI
-949 KLYAKFHHTKL
+949 KLYAQFHHTKM
-960 NVVNDKTIIKKFNKA
+960 NVVNDKVVKRKFKKA

>member
-7 FKAQGSIT
+7 FTAQGSIT

-25 MGLDQTL
+25 IGLDQTIGN
-32 ATALSPLTDM
+32 ALSPVTDM
-42 VVKKAVQEND
+42 VIKKAVQEND

-59 LRLGNDFIRELQT
+59 LRLGNEFTRKLNT
-72 IEDTIA
+72 LEDTIA

-93 YYKEQTNNLINK
+93 YYKQQTNNLINQ
-105 FKSRSSNNASQTLF
+105 FKSQASNNATATLF
-119 TNNALSAVNRGIFRI
+119 TNNALNAVNRGIFRI

-143 KDLTNQVELAEK
+143 KDLTTQVELAEK

-205 AANLNSMVNN
+205 AANLNAMVNN

-324 LIRTSTIDEADK
+324 LVRTLPLDEADK

-400 TDPQIKLAN
+400 TNPEIKLAN

-485 ETILMAIATDSVE
+485 DTILMAIATDSVE
-498 LAKDLFDSS
+498 LAKNLFDSS
-507 NLEDLKKI
+507 TLEDLKKI
-515 AVQKDIQPTDVLKKI
+515 AVQKDIQPADVSKKI

-536 FGEVLNSQGEGS
+536 FGEVINAQGEGS
-548 ESKAAKM
+548 ESKDAKM
-555 LRINEALLKASL
+555 NRINEALLKASL

-574 SVDDAIESAT
+574 SVDDAIESAA

-590 YILNNSLTALIP
+590 YVLNNSLTALIP

-664 IGFTVRNYSK
+664 IGFTIRNYSK

-716 NPTIKDTISVYPV
+716 DPTIKDTISVYPV

-742 FDYFQYDEN
+742 DDYFQYNEN
-751 LIDNIIVDG
+751 LIDDIIVDG

-808 YNEKSQNNLQK
+808 YNEESQNNLQK
-819 FIAAVYDV
+819 FITAVHDV

-842 ATGFFQFKTKDN
+842 ATGDFQFKTKDN
-854 LNKETG
+854 LDKNG
-860 KVKLDKN
+860 KVKLDEN

-914 NYDQQEELFL
+914 TYDQQEELFL
-924 MNIYGQKGSDALIK
+924 MNIYGQVGSDALIK

-949 KLYAKFHHTKL
+949 KLYAQFHHTKM
-960 NVVNDKTIIKKFNKA
+960 NVVNDKVVKRKFKKA

>member
-42 VVKKAVQEND
+42 IVKKAVQEND

-72 IEDTIA
+72 VEDTIA

-93 YYKEQTNNLINK
+93 YYKQQTNNLINK
-105 FKSRSSNNASQTLF
+105 FKSRSSNNATATLF

-143 KDLTNQVELAEK
+143 KDLTTQVELAET

-249 PDLKVEQ
+249 PNLKVEQ

-261 NKVETMMAQPL
+261 NKVETIMAQPL
-272 QVEFANVIFSLQDK
+272 QVDFANVIFSLQDK

-371 EKQMLEDP
+371 EKQMSEDP
-379 VKFQIE
+379 VKFQID

-390 EELTNNYRTE
+390 AELTNNYRTE
-400 TDPQIKLAN
+400 TDPEIKLAN

-716 NPTIKDTISVYPV
+716 DPTIKDTISVYPV

-742 FDYFQYDEN
+742 DDYFQYNEN
-751 LIDNIIVDG
+751 LIDDIIVDG

-783 SPVAASDMN
+783 SPVAAGEAT
-792 LTSSKKII
+792 L
-800 LDKVGGDI
+800 
-808 YNEKSQNNLQK
+808 
-819 FIAAVYDV
+819 
-827 ESNSGDKDF
+827 GDKF
-836 LLNESS
+836 LINKNVIDRIKKNEN
-842 ATGFFQFKTKDN
+842 QKLFKF
-854 LNKETG
+854 NKNIG
-860 KVKLDKN
+860 RH
-867 GTPLKS
+867 S
-873 SFETALSRLETQY
+873 SFEGGLDTVGFGHKLTEQEDKSNTVYGYNIDTLTIEQANDILEKDLKKAINLVNNLGKNSTINLDTINPDAYNILVEMAFQMGSNEIKKEGLAGFEKTLQFIKDNEY
-886 KKANTTIPNWVKKAK
+886 KKASVEMLKSTWHSQTPKRAK
-901 ETKNPTKFILEEL
+901 RLSV
-914 NYDQQEELFL
+914 L
-924 MNIYGQKGSDALIK
+924 MAKIK
-938 AMLDG
+938 
-943 DMDKAM
+943 
-949 KLYAKFHHTKL
+949 
-960 NVVNDKTIIKKFNKA
+960 
-975 YND
+975 

>member
-25 MGLDQTL
+25 IGLDQTL
-32 ATALSPLTDM
+32 GNALSPVTDM

-59 LRLGNDFIRELQT
+59 LRLGNEFTRKLNT
-72 IEDTIA
+72 LEDTIA

-93 YYKEQTNNLINK
+93 YYKQQTNNLINQ
-105 FKSRSSNNASQTLF
+105 FKSQASNNATATLF

-143 KDLTNQVELAEK
+143 KDLTTQVELAEK

-205 AANLNSMVNN
+205 AANLNAMVNN

-286 GTEQPFDFNFAKKI
+286 GTEQPFDFDFAKKI
-300 LPPEKYN
+300 LSPEKYN

-324 LIRTSTIDEADK
+324 LIRTLPLDEADK

-385 TSPEI
+385 TNPEI

-445 FLNASVTSEDKL
+445 FLNASVTSEDKV

-485 ETILMAIATDSVE
+485 DTILMAIATDSIE
-498 LAKDLFDSS
+498 LAKNLFDSS
-507 NLEDLKKI
+507 TLEDLKKI
-515 AVQKDIQPTDVLKKI
+515 AVKKDIQPADVSKKI

-536 FGEVLNSQGEGS
+536 FGEVINAQGEGS

-555 LRINEALLKASL
+555 NRINEALLKASL

-590 YILNNSLTALIP
+590 YVLNNSLTALIP

-664 IGFTVRNYSK
+664 IGFTIRNYSK

-716 NPTIKDTISVYPV
+716 DPTIKDTISVYPV

-742 FDYFQYDEN
+742 DDYFQYNEN
-751 LIDNIIVDG
+751 LIDDIIVDG

-808 YNEKSQNNLQK
+808 YNEESQNNLQK

-842 ATGFFQFKTKDN
+842 ATGDFQFKTKDN
-854 LNKETG
+854 LDKNG
-860 KVKLDKN
+860 KVKLDEN

-914 NYDQQEELFL
+914 TYDQQEELFL
-924 MNIYGQKGSDALIK
+924 MNIYGQVGSDALIK

-949 KLYAKFHHTKL
+949 KLYAKFHHTKM
-960 NVVNDKTIIKKFNKA
+960 NVVNDKVVKRKFKKA

>member
-7 FKAQGSIT
+7 FKAEGSIT

-25 MGLDQTL
+25 IGLDQTIGNV
-32 ATALSPLTDM
+32 LSPVTDM

-59 LRLGNDFIRELQT
+59 LRLGNEFTRKLNT
-72 IEDTIA
+72 LEDTIA

-93 YYKEQTNNLINK
+93 YYKQQTNNLINQ
-105 FKSRSSNNASQTLF
+105 FKSQASNNATATLF

-143 KDLTNQVELAEK
+143 KDLTTQVELAEK

-205 AANLNSMVNN
+205 AANLNAMVNN

-324 LIRTSTIDEADK
+324 LIRTLPLDEADK

-400 TDPQIKLAN
+400 TDSQIKLAN

-445 FLNASVTSEDKL
+445 FLNASVTSEDKV

-485 ETILMAIATDSVE
+485 DTILMAIATDSIE

-507 NLEDLKKI
+507 TLEDLKKI
-515 AVQKDIQPTDVLKKI
+515 AVQKDIQPNDVLKKI

-590 YILNNSLTALIP
+590 YVLNNSLTALIP

-664 IGFTVRNYSK
+664 IGFTIRNYSK

-716 NPTIKDTISVYPV
+716 DPTIKDTISVYPV

-742 FDYFQYDEN
+742 DDYFQYNEN
-751 LIDNIIVDG
+751 LIDDIIVDG

-808 YNEKSQNNLQK
+808 YNEESQNNLQK
-819 FIAAVYDV
+819 FIAAVHDV

-842 ATGFFQFKTKDN
+842 ATGDFQFKTKDN
-854 LNKETG
+854 LDKNG
-860 KVKLDKN
+860 KVKLDEN

-914 NYDQQEELFL
+914 TYDQQEELFL
-924 MNIYGQKGSDALIK
+924 MNIYGQVGSDALIK

-949 KLYAKFHHTKL
+949 ELYAEFHHTKM
-960 NVVNDKTIIKKFNKA
+960 NVVNDKVVKRKFKKA

>member
-187 LQTNLTKLYT
+187 LETNLTKLYT

-457 KLIEQLKLT
+457 KLIEQLKVT

-507 NLEDLKKI
+507 NLEDLKKV